1 MGNDSPCRIKGIGS
15 IRIKKFDGI
24 IRTLSDVR
32 YIPDMKRNLISLSTL
47 DVKGFKYQGGDKLI
61 KVSRGSLI
69 VMKGD
74 LNTSN
79 CLYFLRG
86 TTLSGN
92 ANVASSKVSDSD
104 ATNLWHLRLG
114 HMSETRML
122 ELCKRGLLDGQRIDK
137 LEFCEH
143 CVYGKQT
150 RVKFGTATHNT
161 KDILEYIHSD
171 LWGESRVPSL
181 GGARYMLTIIDD
193 YSRRVW
199 SFYIKHKLDVFN
211 IQRVE
216 DYD

>member
-1 MGNDSPCRIKGIGS
+1 M
-15 IRIKKFDGI
+15 FDGI
-24 IRTLSDVR
+24 IRTLSDVC
-32 YIPDMKRNLISLSTL
+32 YILDMNRNLISLSTL

-92 ANVASSKVSDSD
+92 ANVAYSKVYDSD

-114 HMSETRML
+114 HMSKTGML

-143 CVYGKQT
+143 CLWQANKSEVWHCYSQHKRYIRVYSL
-150 RVKFGTATHNT
+150 RFV
-161 KDILEYIHSD
+161 
-171 LWGESRVPSL
+171 GESPAFLHLEVL
-181 GGARYMLTIIDD
+181 VTC
-193 YSRRVW
+193 
-199 SFYIKHKLDVFN
+199 
-211 IQRVE
+211 
-216 DYD
+216 